1 MSADFKDIPKNESII
16 GISDL
21 GGKFDSEENGENLFF
36 SFYGFY
42 YF

>member
-21 GGKFDSEENGENLFF
+21 GGNFDSEENGENLLLPG
-36 SFYGFY
+36 YGYSHF
-42 YF
+42 